1 MCPACVAGVVFLA
14 QLLAIWRWFRRVVLR
29 NPVEDD
35 EDYWDPKC
43 LLSPKMQ
50 ALAADRRKLAV
61 LFIVIGIEFIAAW
74 IILRNGGFMFI
85 RHLLMKLK

>member
-43 LLSPKMQ
+43 MLSPKMQ
-50 ALAADRRKLAV
+50 ALASNRRKLAV
-61 LFIVIGIEFIAAW
+61 LMIVIVIEIIVAF
-74 IILRNGGFMFI
+74 IILKNGGFMFI
-85 RHLLMKLK
+85 RSL